1 MINNALTLSENT
13 EWDERASL
21 SVILIYISQCRDVVT
36 ILSYSDIEVVY
47 VAGQRVIWWCNAAC
61 FNVFVDYASDS
72 GDLIFIH
79 SGRRDWSLVE
89 VPHNCEVAT
98 DIIRD
103 QQLSTLI
110 PIEFV
115 DLGFR
120 DLHLKIKSSSL
131 PEHGEKRS
139 AQTFKNI
146 DGSSVLLVSSTFPS
160 DGNAS

>member
-1 MINNALTLSENT
+1 VSSILDFVELGFEAFALSIFLS
-13 EWDERASL
+13 RS
-21 SVILIYISQCRDVVT
+21 
-36 ILSYSDIEVVY
+36 
-47 VAGQRVIWWCNAAC
+47 
-61 FNVFVDYASDS
+61 SDS
-72 GDLIFIH
+72 GDLMLIH
-79 SGRRDWSLVE
+79 RGRRDWSLVE

-139 AQTFKNI
+139 AQTFKKY
-146 DGSSVLLVSSTFPS
+146 
-160 DGNAS
+160 